1 MKQLAII
8 PRDQRDIVAELVGCK
23 ERLED
28 SGIQVYA
35 THCGRGYG
43 ILWAE
48 GSAFSVL
55 TNAGFKVAPVTRTRS
70 VKIRHRPVQVT
81 TSAATA
87 VSE

>member
-55 TNAGFKVAPVTRTRS
+55 TNAGFKVAPLTRTRS
-70 VKIRHRPVQVT
+70 VKIRHLPVQVT

-87 VSE
+87 V